1 MLIFALFLP
10 SIWGKI
16 TTSTFQLSSDV
27 TEVSLAKFS
36 FSSNSPG
43 FMEANFSVEAKETY
57 FDGAHRHDLMM
68 TMYKEDAYARFQK
81 LLSDGSLCDDR
92 LKAADWRRKIVP
104 GKDDRHFKVMTHV
117 PPNEY
122 RSHYVY
128 FIIMDCTLEWYNAHP
143 PPINF
148 DLKILNHGSHLPA
161 DEDGMILVHAL
172 LLIVLSLL
180 GLYFVYKIVNRMRQ
194 SGQTHLITLIALV
207 ALFAQIFSV
216 CFELCHLA
224 KFTTD
229 GKGFRWR
236 WSWVPLDFLSELLQM
251 LAEMLIIFIL
261 LSLAAG
267 WTLRIPIK
275 IDPESGAAA
284 DDEQKLHGM
293 KKFSIKSLM
302 YALRAPMEV
311 LSGKDIV
318 PAAFFSLIFITQIV
332 LEAYGRKYE
341 EDFASFHDHEHWP
354 GMCLMAMRIALG
366 IIFQL
371 GVFNTLRKDT
381 LEDKNIIDFLKSLR
395 IWGSIYFF
403 SFPIL
408 VMASRFLAPYK
419 RHAFV
424 TGVSIAS
431 QSMALLAMMRTFATE
446 SFYLKI
452 SSVGSKK
459 NVADSSRRAST
470 PHPSGSNSA
479 SFQPKVARRRKI
491 RKKVAVD

>member
-1 MLIFALFLP
+1 MIIFTFFIT

-16 TTSTFQLSSDV
+16 TTSTFQLSSEV
-27 TEVSLAKFS
+27 TEVNLAKFS

-43 FMEANFSVEAKETY
+43 FMEANFSVDAKEMY

-68 TMYKEDAYARFQK
+68 TMYKEEAYARFQK
-81 LLSDGSLCDDR
+81 LLSEGSLCDER

-104 GKDDRHFKVMTHV
+104 GKDDRHFKVTTTIS
-117 PPNEY
+117 PNEY

-143 PPINF
+143 PPINY

-161 DEDGMILVHAL
+161 DEDGMILVHAVL
-172 LLIVLSLL
+172 LMALSLI
-180 GLYFVYKIVNRMRQ
+180 GLYFVYKIVNRMRK
-194 SGQTHLITLIALV
+194 SGTTHLITLISLT

-224 KFTTD
+224 KFTAD

-236 WSWVPLDFLSELLQM
+236 SSWVPLDFFSELCQM

-284 DDEQKLHGM
+284 DDEQKVHGM

-302 YALRAPMEV
+302 YALRAPVEV

-341 EDFASFHDHEHWP
+341 EDFNSFHDHEHWP
-354 GMCLMAMRIALG
+354 GMCLMVMRVALG
-366 IIFQL
+366 IIFQIGIL
-371 GVFNTLRKDT
+371 NTLRKDT

-408 VMASRFLAPYK
+408 VMASRFLPPHK

-431 QSMALLAMMRTFATE
+431 QSMALLAMIRTFATE
-446 SFYLKI
+446 SFYSKI

-459 NVADSSRRAST
+459 DGESSRKAST
-470 PHPSGSNSA
+470 PHPSAASSA
-479 SFQPKVARRRKI
+479 SFQPKVTRRRI